1 MKRLLSIAAIA
12 LMLAACGEQPQTL
25 GAANKDQ
32 ASYTGTGKAFA
43 ASGWKQGDRS
53 SWESQVKARTQQG
66 QNDYGRMN

>member
-1 MKRLLSIAAIA
+1 MKRLLSITAIA
-12 LMLAACGEQPQTL
+12 LILAACGEQPQTL

-32 ASYTGTGKAFA
+32 SAYTGTGKAFS
-43 ASGWKQGDRS
+43 ASGWKQGDRN